1 VQRAIRDILT
11 DKALSAQGKAER
23 LLDTADQLGLT
34 RQPAP
39 DPLPPIADDDI
50 HLICWTAILPA
61 AVRNHPD
68 GMPGTR
74 GSRGKQLDCTCPQ
87 VKDILKHGEA
97 VTLKGGSDGLGDP
110 ADSRGLVVP

>member
-1 VQRAIRDILT
+1 MQRAIRDILT

-61 AVRNHPD
+61 
-68 GMPGTR
+68 PGAAERASTTPEPNIR
-74 GSRGKQLDCTCPQ
+74 QR
-87 VKDILKHGEA
+87 
-97 VTLKGGSDGLGDP
+97 
-110 ADSRGLVVP
+110 